1 MASSLQSPGISIL
14 ERDANLITT
23 GASTTIGATVGVF
36 RWGPTAQPILIDNEG
51 SLVSIFGKPDD
62 QTFGSFFAAS
72 SFLSYTQSL
81 WVTRAATVNKNSSSG
96 GSGILI
102 GNLDVYD
109 ASFANFEAAMIATPP
124 GPFAARYPG
133 VMGNGLIVS
142 IADSGTFAA
151 WEYAGQFPGVP
162 GTSEYAAGKGGS
174 NDELHMVVV
183 DGTGQFS
190 GTPGT
195 VLEKY
200 EYVSK
205 ARDAVNFQG
214 LTNYWVSVLRN
225 SGSYV
230 YGLMNPTGVANWGSL
245 AAGTTFA
252 TLVDGVGNG
261 YDFKYTLAGGTDDNV
276 ATDAELQLAWDLYAN
291 VDMFDISLFFVGNA
305 SRVLSKYVIDNIGE
319 VRKDAVVFVSLT
331 DETGGPVFGT
341 NLNKNTLAT
350 SFKTAMGNSSY
361 AVIDSGYKYMYDKY
375 NDKYRWVAL
384 NADVAG
390 LCAKVDAS
398 QDTWFS
404 PAGYT
409 KGQIRGVVKLAW
421 QPNQSDRDYLYK
433 LAINSVVTFT
443 GQGTI
448 LYGDKT
454 ATLKPSAFDRINV
467 RRLFLVLEK
476 SIGASAKFQLFEQ
489 NDEITRELFKSSVEP
504 FLRDVQGRRG
514 IQDFRVICDATEN
527 TPQVVAANEF
537 RGKILIRPMYS
548 INFIQ
553 LTFTAV
559 GPSVSFETA
568 AGV

>member
-1 MASSLQSPGISIL
+1 MASTLQSPGIRII
-14 ERDANLITT
+14 ERDASLITP

-62 QTFGSFFAAS
+62 QTAGSFFSAS

-81 WVTRAATVNKNSSSG
+81 WVTRAATVNKNATSSG
-96 GSGILI
+96 SGLLI
-102 GNLDVYD
+102 GNLDEWD
-109 ASFANFEAAMIATPP
+109 ASFSNFEAAVLPTTP
-124 GPFAARYPG
+124 GPFSARYPG

-142 IADSGTFAA
+142 VADSGTFST
-151 WEYAGQFPGVP
+151 WEYAAQFPGVP

-174 NDELHMVVV
+174 NDEMHIIVV
-183 DGTGQFS
+183 DGAGQFS

-205 ARDAVNFQG
+205 ARDAINFQG
-214 LTNYWVSVLRN
+214 MTNYWVNVLRN
-225 SGSYV
+225 AGSYV
-230 YGLMNPTGVANWGSL
+230 YGLMNPTGMTNWGSL

-261 YDFKYTLAGGTDDNV
+261 YDFKYTLTGGTDDNV

-319 VRKDAVVFVSLT
+319 VRKDAVVFVSLV

-361 AVIDSGYKYMYDKY
+361 AVIDSGFKYMYDKY
-375 NDKYRWVAL
+375 NDKYRWIAL
-384 NADVAG
+384 NSDVAG

-421 QPNQSDRDYLYK
+421 QPSQSDRDYLYK
-433 LAINSVVTFT
+433 LSINSVVTFT

-568 AGV
+568 SGV